1 MFGLNLHNEFQDQK
15 SLSFSGAKSAYG
27 KIGSGD
33 VARLSFD
40 QRPDGC
46 CSQTT
51 VDRGIFQRPKE
62 MHLPMLTVLEAFH
75 VPMIAT
81 GWIGAALALLLSRE
95 ASGTYCVWSLYVFGL
110 EVLMLALAAGDEDES
125 VPVVPFIAAVAG
137 LRCFALDHRATSQL
151 NPRRPSDA

>member
-1 MFGLNLHNEFQDQK
+1 VFGLNLHNEFQDQK

-62 MHLPMLTVLEAFH
+62 MHLPMLTVLEGFH

-125 VPVVPFIAAVAG
+125 CTGSTIYRGCSRTSMFCPRSPCDIATKPKEAE
-137 LRCFALDHRATSQL
+137 
-151 NPRRPSDA
+151 